1 MTPKKLNAPSG
12 AVLSGVMASLL
23 PGLAL
28 AHPGHDHVQA
38 ASFMSGL
45 SHPLTGI
52 DHLLAMLAVGLW
64 LALAFRSR
72 RSQAAIAAGFL
83 LAMTT
88 GGALGLAGLAA
99 PAIEPAILL
108 SLLVFGLLAATG
120 ASLPVWPAAAVT
132 AFFALFHG
140 LAHGLEIPAAAG
152 APAYVLGYLA
162 ATMLLLAAGTA
173 LGLVLRP
180 QLQWVAR
187 LAGAG
192 VAACG
197 LALMVMA

>member
-1 MTPKKLNAPSG
+1 MTTRQLNTHARAIALG
-12 AVLSGVMASLL
+12 AATTLL
-23 PGLAL
+23 PGLVL
-28 AHPGHDHVQA
+28 AHPGHDHA
-38 ASFMSGL
+38 RMSSFMSGFT
-45 SHPLTGI
+45 HPLTGT

-64 LALAFRSR
+64 LALAFSSQRSR
-72 RSQAAIAAGFL
+72 AAIAAGFL
-83 LAMTT
+83 LAMTI